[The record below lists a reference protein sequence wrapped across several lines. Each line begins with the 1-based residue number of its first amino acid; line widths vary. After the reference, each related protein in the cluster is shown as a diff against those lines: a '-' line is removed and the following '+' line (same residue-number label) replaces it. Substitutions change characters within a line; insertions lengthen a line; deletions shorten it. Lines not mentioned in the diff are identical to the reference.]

1 MSGEKTEEPT
11 DAKLEKS
18 REKGEVTKSADLTMA
33 VSMLGV
39 VVTLLMTSAS
49 ALEHLR
55 VLVHLGLDI
64 GPGNMPVNQ
73 LFTRIGA
80 MAIEAAWIVVPLLL
94 AAMVF
99 ALIGA
104 VAHVGFFI
112 TLEPVVPKPEKVD
125 PAAGMKRIFSPK
137 SLLTFGQLLFKALVL
152 GAVLWQVVVGLIPLI
167 SGSAYQSAGGIGVIA
182 WSAVTKV
189 LSIGLLLFMVLGPLD
204 FGLQRWLFM
213 KDQRMSKDDI
223 QRENKDQE
231 GDPQLKAD
239 RKAMAEEIANEDPRQ
254 AVAGANA
261 VIVNPTHFAVA
272 VRYRPEDGGLPTI
285 VAKGVDREALRIR
298 HAAEGLGV
306 PVFTN
311 PPLARALHK
320 LPLHQA
326 IPEELFEAVAAV
338 LRWVDQVAASS
349 AARASGS
356 QVAASAGA
364 ALH

>member
-11 DAKLEKS
+11 DTKLEKS
-18 REKGEVTKSADLTMA
+18 REKGEIAKSADLTMA
-33 VSMLGV
+33 VSLLGV

-49 ALEHLR
+49 ALDHFRAL
-55 VLVHLGLDI
+55 LHLGLDI
-64 GPGNMPVNQ
+64 GVHDMPTNQ
-73 LFTRIGA
+73 MFTRIGA
-80 MAIEAAWIVVPLLL
+80 MAIEAAWIVVPLML

-112 TLEPVVPKPEKVD
+112 TMEPVVPKPEKVD
-125 PAAGMKRIFSPK
+125 PAAGLKRIFSPK
-137 SLLTFGQLLFKALVL
+137 SLLMFVQLLFKALVL
-152 GAVLWQVVVGLIPLI
+152 GAVMWQVVVGLIPLI
-167 SGSAYQSAGGIGVIA
+167 SGSAYQSASGIGVIA
-182 WSAVTKV
+182 WSAITKV
-189 LSIGLLLFMVLGPLD
+189 LSMALLLFMVLGPLD

-223 QRENKDQE
+223 QRESKDQE
-231 GDPQLKAD
+231 GDPHLKGD
-239 RKAMAEEIANEDPRQ
+239 RKALAEEILNSDPHQ

-272 VRYRPEDGGLPTI
+272 VRYRPEDGALPTI
-285 VAKGVDREALRIR
+285 VAKGVDDEALRIR

-320 LPLHQA
+320 LPLQEA

-338 LRWVDQVAASS
+338 LRWVDQVGAKAGASAMANPS
-349 AARASGS
+349 ARAAFP
-356 QVAASAGA
+356 AA
-364 ALH
+364 H